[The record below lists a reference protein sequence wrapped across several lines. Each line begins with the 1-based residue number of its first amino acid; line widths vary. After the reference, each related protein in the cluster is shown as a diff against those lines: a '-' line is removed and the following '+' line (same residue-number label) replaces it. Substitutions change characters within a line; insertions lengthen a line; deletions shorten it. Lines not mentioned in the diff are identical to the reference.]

1 MKKTIL
7 LFSLIALAS
16 VQAAEP
22 ALKVESPW
30 VFAVPPTAKDTAAFM
45 TLVNSGSVP
54 IRITGGK
61 TDVAARVAPMITTKT
76 EGRMGMKD
84 VPYIEVPAGG
94 RATLAPGGDHIMI
107 YGLKAPLKPGQN
119 ISLVLTVQPGGT
131 MMINALV
138 SRREPK

>member
-1 MKKTIL
+1 MKSVLIL
-7 LFSLIALAS
+7 VSLAVLS
-16 VQAAEP
+16 VARGQDAG
-22 ALKVESPW
+22 LKVESPW

-45 TLVNSGSVP
+45 TLVNTGTAP

-61 TDVAARVAPMITTKT
+61 TEAAARVAPMITTKT
-76 EGRMGMKD
+76 DGRMGMKD

-119 ISLVLTVQPGGT
+119 VPLVLTLAPGGT
-131 MMINALV
+131 MTINAVVL
-138 SRREPK
+138 RREPK